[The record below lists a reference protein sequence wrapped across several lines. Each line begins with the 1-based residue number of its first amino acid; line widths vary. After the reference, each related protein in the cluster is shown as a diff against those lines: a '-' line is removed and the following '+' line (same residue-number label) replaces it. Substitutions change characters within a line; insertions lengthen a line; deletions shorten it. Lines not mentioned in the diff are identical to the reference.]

1 MQILSAQWLSTVK
14 FMENILKKILKNKQ
28 LEIDALDAPTLRH
41 AAEQSPS
48 PQDFLSAITRHGLE
62 NPVKLIA
69 ELKRA
74 SPSKGIFAPDLNLVE
89 TGTIYEKNGAA
100 AISILTDENFFMGH
114 IHTLKTLS
122 SLDAVTKPL
131 LRKDF
136 IIDETQLYE
145 SRANGA
151 DAVLLIAAVL
161 TDDSHFADLHA
172 MALGLEM
179 TPLVEVH
186 NEAETERVLRL
197 NDIQLIG
204 INNRDLTT
212 FKVSLQTTE
221 QLRPLIQPGITVV
234 SESGI
239 FNASDVMRLSK
250 ANVDAI
256 LVGEALVTAPDIA
269 AKVRELSNVNP
280 EKINSV
286 LSQE

>member
-89 TGTIYEKNGAA
+89 TATIYEKNGAA
-100 AISILTDENFFMGH
+100 AISILTDEKFFMGH